1 MAEGGTTLEYTPTWV
16 VAAVCSVIVL
26 ISLIVER
33 FLHIL
38 GKLLKRKHQKPLFE
52 ALQKI
57 KEELM
62 LLGFISLLLTV
73 FQGRI
78 NTICI
83 SEDLSKKMLPCK
95 KETKET
101 TTAHFQTFFS
111 FFPGGT
117 SRRLL
122 AEASSANSCPEG
134 KVPMLTT
141 TALHHLHIFI
151 FVLACVHVLFC
162 ALTILFGSAKIR
174 LWKRWEDSISSKA
187 QDPEQAQDPT
197 LTHVQDHDFIRTRYL
212 GFGRNSYL
220 SGLGGKSFHIWL
232 TLIN

>member
-33 FLHIL
+33 TLHYL

-73 FQGRI
+73 LQGRI
-78 NTICI
+78 NKICI
-83 SEDLSKKMLPCK
+83 SKALSKKMLPCK
-95 KETKET
+95 DETKETT

-111 FFPGGT
+111 FVPGGI

-122 AEASSANSCPEG
+122 AEDSSANSCPELER
-134 KVPMLTT
+134 PSDL
-141 TALHHLHIFI
+141 
-151 FVLACVHVLFC
+151 
-162 ALTILFGSAKIR
+162 
-174 LWKRWEDSISSKA
+174 
-187 QDPEQAQDPT
+187 
-197 LTHVQDHDFIRTRYL
+197 
-212 GFGRNSYL
+212 N
-220 SGLGGKSFHIWL
+220 
-232 TLIN
+232 